1 MARKKKS
8 IPEYGTV
15 MLRGEQVYRTRI
27 EDADGKRVSLYAKT
41 REELYDRVQEAKRQI
56 EEAKFR
62 RLTPTVEEYCE
73 RWLEMQSAHIR
84 VNTLQDYRSKVKN
97 YIIVPLGHKYM
108 AEVTPDDVNLA
119 IISAYD
125 KQIGSKDISPFA
137 DMLPLI
143 EGVNPDD
150 HDAAIQQLLSKIGI

>member
-73 RWLEMQSAHIR
+73 RWIEMQSAHIR
-84 VNTLQDYRSKVKN
+84 VTTLLVRFFISRERRFTPCTAIMQLAAEP
-97 YIIVPLGHKYM
+97 VPI
-108 AEVTPDDVNLA
+108 PVN
-119 IISAYD
+119 
-125 KQIGSKDISPFA
+125 
-137 DMLPLI
+137 
-143 EGVNPDD
+143 
-150 HDAAIQQLLSKIGI
+150 